1 MNDNTTAVATV
12 RNTAGSVYCSVQA
25 KTLAEKKKLF
35 NALEQCD
42 ALLND
47 CVDQVIAIKD
57 VYIEAYDKED
67 DITGEVRTGH
77 RTIIFGTD
85 GKSYVTGSN
94 YFCNKLTKIL
104 TVFGTPD
111 TWSEPLK
118 VKIIKT
124 PVKGGN
130 PALTL
135 TIVEDDAE

>member
-1 MNDNTTAVATV
+1 MDKSTEIATV
-12 RNTAGSVYCSVQA
+12 RNTAGAVYCSAQA
-25 KTLAEKKKLF
+25 KTLADKKKLF
-35 NALEQCD
+35 NALENCD

-47 CVDQVIAIKD
+47 CVDQVIKIKD

-67 DITGEVRTGH
+67 EVTGETRTGH
-77 RTIIFGTD
+77 RTIIFGAD

-104 TVFGTPD
+104 SVFGTPD
-111 TWSEPLK
+111 TWEEPLA
-118 VKIIKT
+118 VKIVKV

-135 TIVEDDAE
+135 TLVEE